1 MTCYLLC
8 FRDNDSFCNI
18 DGEPVLLSEHAL
30 LSDHAGHY
38 LGETD
43 KDIDE
48 RRDEHQVGR
57 GAKLTAAAA
66 AAGITFVVVRTWPGR
81 YPEERRLKGRPS
93 GSRELKERCPECHPM
108 TRIDRWAGGKPAW
121 ARQPET
127 EPAPTQRRAQRHP
140 SAVIQAQAPPAPPQ
154 PQVGPYQRGA
164 RMAKCFLG
172 TQFDAGRTADQI
184 QAAHANIIR
193 PFLEEPHPTL
203 AQVEMQ
209 RGYDETVI
217 SRLAELRA
225 PGRSQAKAQAETA
238 DMEMEAG

>member
-8 FRDNDSFCNI
+8 FRDNDNFCHNG
-18 DGEPVLLSEHAL
+18 GEPVLLSEHVL

-48 RRDEHQVGR
+48 RRDEHQAGR

-66 AAGITFVVVRTWPGR
+66 AAGITFVIARTWPGR

-93 GSRELKERCPECHPM
+93 GSRELREKCPECHPM
-108 TRIDRWAGGKPAW
+108 PRIDRWAGGKPAW

-127 EPAPTQRRAQRHP
+127 EPAPTRRHGQRHP
-140 SAVIQAQAPPAPPQ
+140 SAVIQAPTPAPPR
-154 PQVGPYQRGA
+154 PQVGQYQRGA
-164 RMAKCFLG
+164 RMAKCFLR
-172 TQFDAGRTADQI
+172 TQLDAGRTADQI
-184 QAAHANIIR
+184 RAAQEEIIR
-193 PFLEEPHPTL
+193 PFLEEPHPT
-203 AQVEMQ
+203 ADQVEMH

-217 SRLAELRA
+217 GRLAELRA
-225 PGRSQAKAQAETA
+225 AGRSQAKAQTEAA